1 MLIGYTENNNRH
13 PILARFIRY
22 LFVARSQS
30 YQCCLGGQSRDPGE
44 RRGGAGVGRAEQQR
58 GAHAQVHADLRPRA
72 PEPQEVLRP
81 QRHLPLPGRGMVS
94 N

>member
-1 MLIGYTENNNRH
+1 MLG
-13 PILARFIRY
+13 
-22 LFVARSQS
+22 LFVPRS

-72 PEPQEVLRP
+72 AEPQEVLCP
-81 QRHLPLPGRGMVS
+81 QRHLPLPGRGMVA
-94 N
+94 NKAKRRLINIDAKV